1 MKFSKSNV
9 TNALVSFITI
19 DQNSGYIRGVKED
32 SQYPK
37 LICIPDKKLLPYIES
52 GVLYDVEMVRA
63 EGNRSGYI
71 VVKAEPHQFPARI
84 STSIVRNA
92 IYKITI
98 SFGNKTLVFDPMD
111 GKKDNVRTIEGVVKL
126 LEARKDIRNLSQVI
140 EDFTRSANILL
151 LSYENDG
158 NYVPRKKRK
167 A

>member
-1 MKFSKSNV
+1 MDIEKIITVKTKLKFSKSNV

-92 IYKITI
+92 IYKII
-98 SFGNKTLVFDPMD
+98 KVSHP
-111 GKKDNVRTIEGVVKL
+111 
-126 LEARKDIRNLSQVI
+126 Q
-140 EDFTRSANILL
+140 
-151 LSYENDG
+151 
-158 NYVPRKKRK
+158 
-167 A
+167 